1 MTIKELSDK
10 ELTLVSSLV
19 KQNKDKL
26 EEIITGA
33 RKVNDV
39 RTKRLI
45 EIVEL
50 VIDIKGQ
57 DMNEL
62 LKKYNITKEWLVNI
76 IKIDQLTT
84 EEVNDLDYLEDRI
97 ETHLSWE

>member
-1 MTIKELSDK
+1 MTIEELSDK

-33 RKVNDV
+33 RKVNDA

-45 EIVEL
+45 EIVEM

-97 ETHLSWE
+97 ETHLSWG